1 MRMDAAWL
9 DDRMRD
15 ILADAAALAL
25 ILTVLVA
32 AMML

>member
-1 MRMDAAWL
+1 
-9 DDRMRD
+9 MRD

>member
-1 MRMDAAWL
+1 MDAARL
-9 DDRMRD
+9 GERMRD